1 MGSGVKS
8 NKSILTTT
16 RISLNKKGGD
26 NGMMRM
32 LENESKKMMEA

>member
-1 MGSGVKS
+1 MESGMKS

-16 RISLNKKGGD
+16 RILLNKGGD
-26 NGMMRM
+26 NGIMRM

>member
-16 RISLNKKGGD
+16 LNKMGG
-26 NGMMRM
+26 NYGIMRM